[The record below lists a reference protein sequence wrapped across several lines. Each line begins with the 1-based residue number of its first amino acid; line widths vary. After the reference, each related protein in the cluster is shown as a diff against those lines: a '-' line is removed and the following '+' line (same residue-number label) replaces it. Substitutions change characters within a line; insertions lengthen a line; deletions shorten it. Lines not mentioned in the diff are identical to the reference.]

1 MCMVIF
7 DPALAIENLVGDL
20 LGYGLVVWVVW
31 AIFSFLMRKTRKN
44 ESVAP
49 SPFSAPSSAPASSP
63 PAPSSTALLNA
74 LKEEMFSLERER
86 LSDNLTP
93 EKYAEAKASLETR
106 LKQAY
111 DSPALESGQLAPM
124 PTTAEPYTLEPP
136 EKVGATTIAELPT
149 VPSPLQES
157 KGAGKGRYALT
168 GVLVFIFAALLA
180 MNMFTFLSELDS
192 NPEKA
197 GESVGKSIFPMM
209 FWLVMAFLAWRGI
222 KSREPETEP
231 HFRVRHRRFMIA
243 VSVTSIALFASGI
256 GLGIWNSGRI
266 KTADAIRKISAD
278 NADLNAKGAEFRR
291 QLYQIRHRET
301 PTMRDYYDQ
310 CAEVEKLLN
319 DYEPN
324 RQRAL
329 DGIHKA
335 EQILPPDE
343 KSGTAMLVGVDE
355 IFRLDDQIIL
365 DLRQEVA
372 YSKVLMELPNRQ
384 QAQFYRNNIQPLYE
398 HENDLADKEAKKLE
412 ELRKSGVKIPAEML
426 P

>member
-136 EKVGATTIAELPT
+136 EKVGGNNNCRASNGAFPSSGIKGSREGQVRANGCLGIHFR
-149 VPSPLQES
+149 SPLSHEHV
-157 KGAGKGRYALT
+157 YI
-168 GVLVFIFAALLA
+168 LV
-180 MNMFTFLSELDS
+180 
-192 NPEKA
+192 
-197 GESVGKSIFPMM
+197 
-209 FWLVMAFLAWRGI
+209 
-222 KSREPETEP
+222 
-231 HFRVRHRRFMIA
+231 
-243 VSVTSIALFASGI
+243 
-256 GLGIWNSGRI
+256 
-266 KTADAIRKISAD
+266 
-278 NADLNAKGAEFRR
+278 
-291 QLYQIRHRET
+291 
-301 PTMRDYYDQ
+301 
-310 CAEVEKLLN
+310 
-319 DYEPN
+319 
-324 RQRAL
+324 
-329 DGIHKA
+329 
-335 EQILPPDE
+335 
-343 KSGTAMLVGVDE
+343 
-355 IFRLDDQIIL
+355 
-365 DLRQEVA
+365 
-372 YSKVLMELPNRQ
+372 
-384 QAQFYRNNIQPLYE
+384 
-398 HENDLADKEAKKLE
+398 
-412 ELRKSGVKIPAEML
+412 
-426 P
+426 

>member
-1 MCMVIF
+1 
-7 DPALAIENLVGDL
+7 
-20 LGYGLVVWVVW
+20 
-31 AIFSFLMRKTRKN
+31 
-44 ESVAP
+44 
-49 SPFSAPSSAPASSP
+49 
-63 PAPSSTALLNA
+63 
-74 LKEEMFSLERER
+74 
-86 LSDNLTP
+86 
-93 EKYAEAKASLETR
+93 
-106 LKQAY
+106 
-111 DSPALESGQLAPM
+111 
-124 PTTAEPYTLEPP
+124 
-136 EKVGATTIAELPT
+136 
-149 VPSPLQES
+149 
-157 KGAGKGRYALT
+157 
-168 GVLVFIFAALLA
+168 
-180 MNMFTFLSELDS
+180 
-192 NPEKA
+192 
-197 GESVGKSIFPMM
+197 
-209 FWLVMAFLAWRGI
+209 
-222 KSREPETEP
+222 
-231 HFRVRHRRFMIA
+231 MIA